1 MFINCPNCNALVATD
16 LVTDLPPL
24 QCPRCDFGLRDMQAR
39 QVTVPTATDPV
50 AVAPPP
56 LLADPPGLAA
66 PTAPVMPAPMRTKGR
81 WKAIGR
87 SKRSDRDAL
96 MLGFSIGRRTAE

>member
-16 LVTDLPPL
+16 LVTDLPPP

-56 LLADPPGLAA
+56 LLVDAPGL
-66 PTAPVMPAPMRTKGR
+66 PPRP
-81 WKAIGR
+81 
-87 SKRSDRDAL
+87 
-96 MLGFSIGRRTAE
+96 RR